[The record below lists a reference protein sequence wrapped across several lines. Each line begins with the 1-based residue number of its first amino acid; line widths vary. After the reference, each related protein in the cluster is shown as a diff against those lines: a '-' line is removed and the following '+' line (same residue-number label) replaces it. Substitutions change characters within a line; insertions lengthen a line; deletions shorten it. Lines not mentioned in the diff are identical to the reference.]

1 MPRLASPCERLDDEH
16 ATAAAWAWTRER
28 RRFGCVSRFEIV
40 RNRVRLRNIQQGARF
55 GDVVSAATVGQE
67 PVVAGARGG
76 SRPQGPQ
83 AGAGGDRV
91 SAGAMACAGTSPVV
105 GGAC

>member
-67 PVVAGARGG
+67 PVVAGAMEAFRQDGHQGAAGGTRSPGG
-76 SRPQGPQ
+76 SERGP
-83 AGAGGDRV
+83 
-91 SAGAMACAGTSPVV
+91 P
-105 GGAC
+105 